1 MSDSFY
7 ISTAG
12 AAARLKQLDI
22 VANNLANMATSGF
35 KADRVVFDAAL
46 EGALRSLDGQPAPGA
61 SGHVFGSVGSSH
73 FDPSEGSAVKTG
85 RGLDAAIDGAGYFV
99 VETQEGVR
107 YTRAGSFNV
116 SPTGELV
123 TASGDPI
130 LGEGGPITVGS
141 EAARIQADGS
151 VVGESGGNF
160 GKLQVVEFSDPGRL
174 EKVGDAQFR
183 APADVVDLPVESPQI
198 LPGTVE
204 GSNVDPTRELA
215 TLMILQRSYE
225 AAMQVMR
232 SDDESVSRLLQ
243 EFSR

>member
-35 KADRVVFDAAL
+35 KSDRVVFDAAL
-46 EGALRSLDGQPAPGA
+46 EGAIRSLDGTPAPGA
-61 SGHVFGSVGSSH
+61 TGHVFGSAGASH
-73 FDPSEGSAVKTG
+73 FDPSRGSAVQTG
-85 RGLDAAIDGAGYFV
+85 RGLDAAIDGLGYFV
-99 VETQEGVR
+99 VETPDGVR

-116 SPTGELV
+116 SPVGELV
-123 TASGDPI
+123 TPSGDPV

-151 VVGESGGNF
+151 VVGDSGAEF
-160 GKLQVVEFSDPGRL
+160 GKLQVVEFSDPAQL

-183 APADVVDLPVESPQI
+183 APADVVDLPVESPLL
-198 LPGTVE
+198 LPGAIE

-232 SDDESVSRLLQ
+232 SEDESVSRLLQ
-243 EFSR
+243 EFSQ